1 MVIRR
6 GAVSTVPL
14 FDGEEKMGK
23 SDYDRLREYTEK
35 LERENAAYKAKENE
49 MIEVIAFYS
58 QLADEYEKLNKE
70 MRESKAAFEKAR
82 FSMLD
87 LKAKYQQE
95 MDFLL
100 RETKEALA

>member
-1 MVIRR
+1 MVS
-6 GAVSTVPL
+6 AVPL

-23 SDYDRLREYTEK
+23 SDYDRLREHAEK
-35 LERENAAYKAKENE
+35 LESENASYKAKENE
-49 MIEVIAFYS
+49 MVEVIAFYS

-95 MDFLL
+95 MDSLL

>member
-1 MVIRR
+1 MVS
-6 GAVSTVPL
+6 AVPL
-14 FDGEEKMGK
+14 FNGEEKMGK

-82 FSMLD
+82 LSMLD
-87 LKAKYQQE
+87 IKAKYQQE
-95 MDFLL
+95 MNSLL
-100 RETKEALA
+100 KDAKQALT

>member
-1 MVIRR
+1 VVETI
-6 GAVSTVPL
+6 PL
-14 FDGEEKMGK
+14 FNGEGKMGK

-35 LERENAAYKAKENE
+35 LERENAAYKAKEDE

-70 MRESKAAFEKAR
+70 MRESKVAFEKAR

-95 MDFLL
+95 MDSLL
-100 RETKEALA
+100 RETKEVLA